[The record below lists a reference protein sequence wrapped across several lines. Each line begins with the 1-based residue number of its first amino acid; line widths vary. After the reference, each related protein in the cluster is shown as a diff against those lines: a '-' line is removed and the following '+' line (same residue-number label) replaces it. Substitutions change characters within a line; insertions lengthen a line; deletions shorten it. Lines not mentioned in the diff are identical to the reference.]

1 MKGQPMEWEKIF
13 VDHIF
18 NKSHFTKYIKNS
30 YNSPGG
36 KKTKYSNL
44 KMGKEPEQM
53 FL

>member
-36 KKTKYSNL
+36 KKNQILQFKNGQRT
-44 KMGKEPEQM
+44 
-53 FL
+53 